1 MRWADYMTNTLE
13 RGERYRIWIG
23 KPEKV
28 KRPFLK
34 IWA

>member
-1 MRWADYMTNTLE
+1 MDRLCDTHPLE
-13 RGERYRIWIG
+13 EGERYRILIG

-34 IWA
+34 ILA